1 MPRRCLRWMWLHRK
15 LTASLVLTALFL
27 GLNVIAYNH
36 AHAMTHFREGG
47 PRTGNP
53 ETLSLLQKAKVL
65 LLGISLPRPSNQS
78 DPKSEGLAFETCHFQ
93 GKDGIRLEAWH
104 VPHPEAWGVVLLVH
118 GYAGCKD
125 SLLAEARAFHDL
137 GYATVLLDCRGSGGS
152 DGNDT
157 TIGVYEADDVAA
169 VARSLQEA
177 HPEQRLILYGGSM
190 GAVAILRAV
199 SENGVRPGAVIAEC
213 PFDRLITT
221 VGNRFVAM
229 GLPAFPCAHLLV
241 FWGGV
246 QHGFN
251 GFRHNPVD
259 YARGEHCPVLS
270 LHGEQD
276 TRVTRAQAEA
286 VFENLAGE
294 KRFELFPGVGHQSCL
309 SARPEQWKRAV
320 AEFLSQ
326 QESSEN

>member
-1 MPRRCLRWMWLHRK
+1 MRLHRK
-15 LTASLVLTALFL
+15 LTVGLVLTALL
-27 GLNVIAYNH
+27 IGLNVIAYNH

-65 LLGISLPRPSNQS
+65 LLGISLPRPANQS
-78 DPKSEGLAFETCHFQ
+78 DPASEGLAFETYHFR

-104 VPHPEAWGVVLLVH
+104 VPHPEARGVVLLLH

-152 DGNDT
+152 DGNAT
-157 TIGVYEADDVAA
+157 TIGVYEADDLAA
-169 VARSLQEA
+169 VVRELQESD
-177 HPEQRLILYGGSM
+177 PGQRLILYGGSM

-199 SENGVRPGAVIAEC
+199 SANGVRPSAVIAEC
-213 PFDRLITT
+213 PFDRMITT
-221 VGNRFVAM
+221 VGNRFAAM

-259 YARGEHCPVLS
+259 YARGVRCPVLF
-270 LHGEQD
+270 LQGEQD
-276 TRVTRAQAEA
+276 TRVTREQAEA
-286 VFENLAGE
+286 VFKNLAGE
-294 KRFELFPGVGHQSCL
+294 KHFELFPGVGQQSCL
-309 SARPEQWKRAV
+309 SGRPDQWKQVV
-320 AEFLSQ
+320 AEFLSR
-326 QESSEN
+326 QESAGN